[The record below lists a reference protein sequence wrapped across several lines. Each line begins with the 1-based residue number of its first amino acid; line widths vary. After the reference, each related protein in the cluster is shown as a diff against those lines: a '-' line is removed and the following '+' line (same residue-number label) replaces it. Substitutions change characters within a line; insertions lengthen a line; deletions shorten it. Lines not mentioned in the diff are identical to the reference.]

1 MATLAEK
8 IRWVLT
14 DRERRRSTLEWYG
27 AKALFRRPRLK
38 LPFGATLSYFKTY
51 GQYWG
56 CRSQIPDRGCCAL
69 LERRIGIG
77 STVIDVGAYMGVFT
91 VMIGKFAGKA
101 VVYSFEPT
109 SITYEQ
115 LVLNIR
121 ENHLK
126 NVKTINAAVCCRQGR
141 MRFSITDSPMGN
153 KLEMNDFAEGPN
165 FIEVDTTTIDTFCKS
180 QRIERLDF
188 AKIDVEGAEP
198 QVPLGARQMMG
209 ERCIECILIEVC
221 PDNLASLKSSP
232 EELFSIADS
241 YGYDFFTLTNDG
253 TPGRRLTARD
263 LRQITIDNVLLMPR

>member
-14 DRERRRSTLEWYG
+14 DRERWRSTLEWFG

-38 LPFGATLSYFKTY
+38 LPFGGTISYFKTY

-91 VMIGKFAGKA
+91 VMIGKLAGKA

-121 ENHLK
+121 ENHLE

-141 MRFSITDSPMGN
+141 MRFSINDSPMEN
-153 KLEMNDFAEGPN
+153 KLEMNDF
-165 FIEVDTTTIDTFCKS
+165 
-180 QRIERLDF
+180 
-188 AKIDVEGAEP
+188 
-198 QVPLGARQMMG
+198 
-209 ERCIECILIEVC
+209 
-221 PDNLASLKSSP
+221 SLRVQTSSR
-232 EELFSIADS
+232 S
-241 YGYDFFTLTNDG
+241 
-253 TPGRRLTARD
+253 TPPPSTHFVRATG
-263 LRQITIDNVLLMPR
+263 